1 MALTV
6 GLEAMFAGPIT
17 GGSMN
22 PARSIGPAVMSG
34 NYEHLWIYIVATIIG
49 AVIAAQVFLKLFQS
63 DS

>member
-34 NYEHLWIYIVATIIG
+34 NYEHLWIYIAATIIG